1 MDYSQLFIETLDRAQ
16 ERFLDSLDQ
25 VSMEDADVMSAPLI
39 KSITWL
45 IWHIGSM
52 IDLEISDLKGEE
64 SLWISDGL
72 TKKFNLPLPD
82 DTLDFK
88 HSFEKAE
95 K

>member
-25 VSMEDADVMSAPLI
+25 VNMEDADVMSAPLI
-39 KSITWL
+39 KSIIGL

-52 IDLEISDLKGEE
+52 IDLEISDLNGEE

-82 DTLDFK
+82 DTLDFN